1 MARFSLEWRLAVL
14 LVATARAAAIHGHKE
29 SPLAP
34 LGHESIVTVPMR
46 LYRHDCGRTGHP
58 SALMQVDAPGP
69 GAGMG
74 AVTPFQEV
82 LKDGFYEVDCV
93 KDYMLEHGDKFGD
106 GKFAYEIEDKAGV
119 TIVHYSL
126 VVKTEDQE
134 PMTPD
139 VCFKFCRTVP
149 DMMFFGLTHGRECYC
164 APYFKAMAGDS
175 SSCDAVCDGDNTLVC
190 GGMSK
195 SSIFQMHE
203 CSDAKENVAAAAVKL
218 TAVGDELTKS
228 ATAAKHA
235 QEVLDTSAADLQ
247 TAFGKVGDS
256 AATEL
261 LQSAKVFA
269 GRIQEKVDAS
279 AKLDIATLATEA
291 TATASGGAVDSFE
304 ATSEAE
310 DLTARIETAVAKG
323 ATFVEELEAL
333 TAKAAPE
340 AGSNASASLY
350 YPVMYFVDK
359 EFGDVPSTCGG
370 TSAGEPSYGSFATCA
385 SSCDAAVGSCVGFSF
400 IAKEIAPS
408 NDLPGSEGLCF
419 LFSKLL
425 SATYYTGC
433 GGGTKFLQ
441 KGHLRIHA
449 SQKRTMAAVD
459 TKCVAKFED
468 FEGVSLKPD
477 ASGKCE
483 KCLESVTKADRCFE

>member
-1 MARFSLEWRLAVL
+1 MACSSPTWRLAVL
-14 LVATARAAAIHGHKE
+14 LAATARGAAVHGHKE

-34 LGHESIVTVPMR
+34 LGHESMVTVPMR
-46 LYRHDCGRTGHP
+46 LYRRDCGRTGHP
-58 SALMQVDAPGP
+58 SALMQVDASGP
-69 GAGMG
+69 GAGME

-82 LKDGFYEVDCV
+82 MKDGFYEVDCV
-93 KDYMLEHGDKFGD
+93 KDYMHEHGDKFGD
-106 GKFAYEIEDKAGV
+106 GKFAYELGDKAGV
-119 TIVHYSL
+119 SIVHYSM

-149 DMMFFGLTHGRECYC
+149 DMLFFGLTHGRDCYC

-175 SSCDAVCDGDNTLVC
+175 SDCDAVCEGDNTVVC

-195 SSIFQMHE
+195 SSIYQMHA
-203 CSDAKENVAAAAVKL
+203 CSDAKENVAAAAAKL
-218 TAVGDELTKS
+218 TAVEEELSKS
-228 ATAAKHA
+228 AAAAKHA
-235 QEVLDTSAADLQ
+235 QEVLDASAADLQ
-247 TAFGKVGDS
+247 AAFGKVGDS
-256 AATEL
+256 AATDL

-269 GRIQEKVDAS
+269 GRIQEKYDAS
-279 AKLDIATLATEA
+279 SKLDLAALSTEA
-291 TATASGGAVDSFE
+291 TATASGGDVDSFE
-304 ATSEAE
+304 ATAAAE

-323 ATFVEELEAL
+323 ETFVEELEAL

-340 AGSNASASLY
+340 EGSNASASLY

-359 EFGDVPSTCGG
+359 DFKDVPSTCGG
-370 TSAGEPSYGSFATCA
+370 TSVGEPSYGTFSTCA
-385 SSCDAAVGSCVGFSF
+385 SSCDAAVGTCVGFSF

-433 GGGTKFLQ
+433 GGGANFLQ
-441 KGHLRIHA
+441 KGHLRMHG
-449 SQKRTMAAVD
+449 SQKRTTAAVD

-468 FEGVSLKPD
+468 FEGTTLKPD

-483 KCLESVTKADRCFE
+483 KCLESLTKADRCFE